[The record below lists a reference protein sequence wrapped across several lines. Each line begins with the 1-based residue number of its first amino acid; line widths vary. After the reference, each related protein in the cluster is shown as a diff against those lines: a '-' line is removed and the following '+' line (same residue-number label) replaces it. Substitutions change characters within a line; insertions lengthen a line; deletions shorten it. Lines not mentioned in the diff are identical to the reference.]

1 MIDFHSHI
9 LPNIDDGSR
18 SIEETFNLIKEA
30 EKVGFKAIIST
41 SHYMENYYETD
52 VPEREVW
59 VKAILENLKT
69 KNINTNLYLGN
80 EIYFSN
86 KIIELLEKRKASTIN
101 DTSYVLFELPLNA
114 EPMNLYDVVYDM
126 LQYKLVP
133 ILAHPERY
141 SFVQKDPDLI
151 YDLIEK
157 GVLMQ
162 ANYGSIIGQYGEK
175 AQMIVTRFFEN
186 NMIHFLGSDVH
197 RQNTIYPKIPQIL
210 DEIADIIGEEKLEEL
225 TTTNPEL
232 VRWFKNKEDADNISR
247 HSTQYSLFKCPYCGN
262 EFKYQLNAIPE
273 GQDPPCRCK
282 KDISYAEKMMR
293 NIFEQLDINYT
304 YQLSKKYFIWCQNY
318 RYDFY
323 FVLNGNQYIVE
334 MDGGLGHGNVNYI
347 GEVDTEGK
355 YVDNIKNDL
364 ANKHNITLIRIDC
377 FYKALE
383 ERFEYIKNNI
393 LISDLK
399 NILNLSSIDW
409 NEVKKSSDNLLLYQ
423 VCKLYNE
430 NYTIID
436 IIKELKIGKNTV
448 LRKLRTGASI
458 GIVDYNPKTE
468 YQNYMN
474 SKYNGSQLGR
484 AIPIKVYKDNSLI
497 GIFCSISNF
506 EKMAS
511 SAIGEKVDRH
521 LISQALKNGTTYKS
535 KYTFSYASKEEY
547 LNYYQKNI
555 KEVV

>member
-1 MIDFHSHI
+1 MKYRKLIYLTPFPKNHLGYIQWEQSIGKTFTFKLEGLDKIHTLKLVNYSSSSKI
-9 LPNIDDGSR
+9 NVCVDD
-18 SIEETFNLIKEA
+18 A
-30 EKVGFKAIIST
+30 
-41 SHYMENYYETD
+41 
-52 VPEREVW
+52 
-59 VKAILENLKT
+59 
-69 KNINTNLYLGN
+69 
-80 EIYFSN
+80 IYFDEYRWRLSEGTFVYKLGMMGCIFKYN
-86 KIIELLEKRKASTIN
+86 IGDVVDDLEILKYVRMRNCNTRFGYLVKCIHDGYIYEIRADILNSHKTRRCPVCVNQKII
-101 DTSYVLFELPLNA
+101 
-114 EPMNLYDVVYDM
+114 
-126 LQYKLVP
+126 
-133 ILAHPERY
+133 
-141 SFVQKDPDLI
+141 
-151 YDLIEK
+151 K
-157 GVLMQ
+157 GV
-162 ANYGSIIGQYGEK
+162 NS
-175 AQMIVTRFFEN
+175 V
-186 NMIHFLGSDVH
+186 S
-197 RQNTIYPKIPQIL
+197 
-210 DEIADIIGEEKLEEL
+210 
-225 TTTNPEL
+225 TTNPEL

-304 YQLSKKYFIWCQNY
+304 YQLSKKHFIWCQNY

-409 NEVKKSSDNLLLYQ
+409 NEVKKSSDNPLLYQ

-468 YQNYMN
+468 YQNYMH